1 MGETT
6 GELRDLRDA
15 VLNDIP
21 NLLEQIGLGDPFLIG
36 PIIGT
41 VIAGL
46 AVWFIINNLL
56 G

>member
-6 GELRDLRDA
+6 EALGDLWGAVRKDA
-15 VLNDIP
+15 ENILDT
-21 NLLEQIGLGDPFLIG
+21 IGLGDPAIIG

-46 AVWFIINNLL
+46 IVWFIINNVL